1 MKSFPLWKHLLVL
14 FALVIGLLYSLPNLY
29 PPDSAVQI
37 SGESGGQVMSE
48 EILNKALS
56 ALDAAGISYKSAENN
71 DSSLLIRL
79 NDSSQQLSAKEV
91 IHTGIGDGFVVALN
105 LAPNTPA
112 WLSSIGAEPMKL
124 GLDLSGGIHFLLE
137 VDTQFAIER
146 RLDAYLS
153 EVRKQLREGNIRG
166 MVSADEQ
173 GITAKFQS
181 SDLQNQAYNLI
192 RKEIPDLS
200 ATRDQKN
207 KEYSVHWHIGDALQ
221 QQIASDTVSQNLTAL
236 RNRVNELGVS
246 EPLVQRQGANRI
258 VVQLPGVQDSAMA
271 KRIIGKIANLE
282 FRMEARDDSPSET
295 FPLRRGGQTRGTAS
309 LERTIVITG
318 DQVSNATSG
327 FDENGRPQVSI
338 TLDGQGGRQM
348 HAATKSNI
356 GRNLGVLF
364 IERKQRTR
372 VVIDEAGEKQQV
384 REPYFEREIISLATV
399 QSALGT
405 QFRITGLGSQQEA
418 QELGLLL
425 RAGALTAPIDFVEE
439 RTIGPS
445 MGAENIRLG
454 INSIAFGLGVV
465 MLFMLFYYR
474 VFGILANL
482 ALTLNIIVLV
492 AVMSL
497 VSATLT
503 LPGIAGIVLTIGMA
517 VDANVLIYERIRE
530 ELRNGLTPHQAI
542 SAGYDRAFTSIF
554 DSNITTLIAAII
566 LFAVGTGTVKG
577 FAVTLSIGIA
587 TSMFTAITGTRSILT
602 LIYGNRP
609 IKKLAI

>member
-37 SGESGGQVMSE
+37 SGESGGQVMDE
-48 EILNKALS
+48 EILKKALT
-56 ALDAAGISYKSAENN
+56 ALDAAGVSYKSAENN
-71 DSSLLIRL
+71 GNSLLIRL
-79 NDSSQQLSAKEV
+79 NDASQQLSAKEI

-153 EVRKQLREGNIRG
+153 EVRKQLREANIRG
-166 MVSADEQ
+166 MVSADKLS
-173 GITAKFQS
+173 ITAKFQD
-181 SDLQNQAYNLI
+181 SDAQNQAYNLI

-200 ATRDQKN
+200 ATREQKN
-207 KEYSVHWHIGDALQ
+207 KEYTVQWHIGDALQ

-282 FRMEARDDSPSET
+282 FRMEARDNKPSET
-295 FPLRRGGQTRGTAS
+295 FPLRRGGQTRGTAA

-348 HAATKSNI
+348 HTATKSNI

-372 VVIDEAGEKQQV
+372 IIVDETGEKQQV

-418 QELGLLL
+418 QELALLL

-445 MGAENIRLG
+445 MGADNIRLG
-454 INSIAFGLGVV
+454 INSIVYGLGIV
-465 MLFMLFYYR
+465 MLFMLVYYK
-474 VFGILANL
+474 VFGLLANL
-482 ALTLNIIVLV
+482 ALTLNIIILV

-587 TSMFTAITGTRSILT
+587 TSMFTAIIGTRSILT

>member
-454 INSIAFGLGVV
+454 INSIAFGLGIV

-482 ALTLNIIVLV
+482 ALTLNIIILV

-577 FAVTLSIGIA
+577 FAITLSIGIA
-587 TSMFTAITGTRSILT
+587 TSMFTAIVGTRSILT